1 MYNLEK
7 DEIILYEGNITIEG
21 IKKSV
26 KFTLTNKNM
35 LFAKERGIFNKKLKI
50 YKVIPISNIKT
61 YKGNVQVKQ
70 KKNNITIETLD
81 KMIDFTCPSAIEG
94 QKIVNDILYAKTGKN
109 IIERSN
115 SKIKNTLKK
124 INDSKEIILTI
135 AGIVI
140 PLLHRRKK

>member
-7 DEIILYEGNITIEG
+7 DEVILYEGNITIEG

-50 YKVIPISNIKT
+50 YEVIPISNIKT

-94 QKIVNDILYAKTGKN
+94 QKIVNGILYAKTGKN

>member
-7 DEIILYEGNITIEG
+7 DEVILYEGNITIEG

-50 YKVIPISNIKT
+50 YEVIPISNIKT

-124 INDSKEIILTI
+124 FNDS

>member
-7 DEIILYEGNITIEG
+7 DEVILYEGNITIEG

-50 YKVIPISNIKT
+50 YEVIPISNIKT
-61 YKGNVQVKQ
+61 YKENVQVKQ

>member
-1 MYNLEK
+1 MYNLEN
-7 DEIILYEGNITIEG
+7 DEIILYEGNVNFQNANKTI
-21 IKKSV
+21 

-35 LFAKERGIFNKKLKI
+35 LFAKERGLFNKKFKI
-50 YKVIPISNIKT
+50 YEVIPISNIKT